1 MTTPMPPHLEAALQQ
16 DIDLIRTKVLE
27 MARLDERALS
37 RVMDALIR
45 RDRQIAYAVILQDQ
59 FIDELETELDK
70 LCLEFILRHQ
80 PAAGHLRFVYA
91 VSKIVKEL
99 ERIGDYAESIGRQVL
114 QLSSMELNIPLER
127 FSELANQAIPMLH
140 NAVRA
145 FMDRNPDLART
156 TMANEPH
163 VRQIRDSL
171 SAEMVEWRH
180 QDRLPLEALGPLV
193 TVARRF
199 ERVMEQS
206 MNICEEALYSV
217 TGEYVKHKPRRGFSI
232 LFADDA
238 NTCVSLM
245 AEGIANNFGFQH
257 LSFTS
262 GGTEAGVIDP
272 QTIRFMEEK
281 GIDISSYAS
290 KSVSKIPGR
299 DGIQVVVVFN
309 KEAEKIYPLLP
320 PKILKLEWFVPDPS
334 KTSGGPSEVRAAF
347 EKTFDTLSNHIQDLA
362 QAILDDHKDPS
373 HETH

>member
-16 DIDLIRTKVLE
+16 DIDVIRSKVLQ

-59 FIDELETELDK
+59 YIDELETELDK

-91 VSKIVKEL
+91 ASKIVKEL
-99 ERIGDYAESIGRQVL
+99 ERIGDYAESIARQVL
-114 QLSSMELNIPLER
+114 QLSSMELDVPMER
-127 FSELANQAIPMLH
+127 FAELANQATPMLH

-145 FMDRNPDLART
+145 FMERNPDLART

-163 VRQIRDSL
+163 VRKIRDSL
-171 SAEMVEWRH
+171 SAEMVEWRY
-180 QDRLPLEALGPLV
+180 QQRLPLEALGPLV

-199 ERVMEQS
+199 ERVMEQA

-217 TGEYVKHKPRRGFSI
+217 TGEYIKHKPRRGFTI
-232 LFADDA
+232 LFADDT

-245 AEGIANNFGFQH
+245 AEGIAKHFGLRH

-262 GGTEAGVIDP
+262 AGADAGVIDP
-272 QTIRFMEEK
+272 QTIHFLEEK
-281 GIDISSYAS
+281 GIDISTYTA
-290 KSVSKIPGR
+290 KTVSQIPNR
-299 DGIQVVVVFN
+299 DGVQVVVVFN
-309 KEAEKIYPLLP
+309 KETEKIYPLLP
-320 PKILKLEWFVPDPS
+320 PKILKVEWFVPDPS
-334 KTSGGPSEVRAAF
+334 KASGGPSEVRAAF
-347 EKTFDTLSNHIQDLA
+347 EKTYESLSHHIRDLA
-362 QAILDDHKDPS
+362 QAILEDDKDPS
-373 HETH
+373 HESH

>member
-16 DIDLIRTKVLE
+16 DIDVIRTKVME
-27 MARLDERALS
+27 MARLDERALN
-37 RVMDALIR
+37 RVLDALIQ

-59 FIDELETELDK
+59 YIDELETELDK

-91 VSKIVKEL
+91 ASKIVKEL

-114 QLSSMELNIPLER
+114 QLSSMEFNIPLER

-145 FMDRNPDLART
+145 FMDRNPDLARA

-163 VRQIRDSL
+163 VRRIRDAL

-180 QDRLPLEALGPLV
+180 QDKVPLEALSPLV
-193 TVARRF
+193 TVARRY
-199 ERVMEQS
+199 ERVMEQA
-206 MNICEEALYSV
+206 MNICEEALYSA

-232 LFADDA
+232 LFADDT

-245 AEGIANNFGFQH
+245 AEGIAKSLGYEH
-257 LSFTS
+257 LSFAS
-262 GGTEAGVIDP
+262 CGVQAGAIDP
-272 QTIRFMEEK
+272 QAIRFMEEK

-290 KSVSKIPGR
+290 KSIQQLSGR
-299 DGIQVVVVFN
+299 EGIQVVVLFH

-320 PKILKLEWFVPDPS
+320 PKTLKLEWFVPDPS
-334 KTSGGPSEVRAAF
+334 KAAGTPTEVMQAF
-347 EKTFDTLSNHIQDLA
+347 EKTFDNLSHHIRDLA
-362 QAILDDHKDPS
+362 QAILEDDKDHTHES
-373 HETH
+373 H